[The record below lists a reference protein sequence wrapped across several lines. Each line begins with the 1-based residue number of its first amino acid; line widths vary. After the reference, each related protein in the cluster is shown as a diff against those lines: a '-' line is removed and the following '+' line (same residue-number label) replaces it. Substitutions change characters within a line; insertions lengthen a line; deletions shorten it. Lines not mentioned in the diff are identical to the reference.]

1 MKHFWTEEDL
11 IEHFTISNEEREL
24 LSKKPSAGKVAFAV
38 LLKFYQHEGMFPSH
52 RVDVPKSVASY
63 IARQIGFSFTDFYS
77 CDWQGRT
84 IKRYRTQIRKFL
96 GFRKWSRRYSNRL
109 IQWLITNILPELF
122 KAEQLKETAVKYLHE
137 LKMEPPKTVTLER
150 IINSAVNSWEEN
162 FFRALSGR
170 LSSTAKREMDLLLR
184 QNIAAT
190 TDGDDGQPEN
200 EERTSFRKLKA
211 DPGNISLKT
220 IAAEVSRLESIRRI
234 ALPLELLK
242 GMPPKLLKRYRDR
255 VITEPA
261 REMRRHPGYIR
272 YALLAIFLYLRH
284 KEITDGLVEVAIG
297 TVQRIGA
304 RAVKWV
310 DKEIIEEVKKV
321 RGKDELLF
329 KMASAAWEHPDD
341 AVKNA
346 IFPVV
351 GENTIQNIIR
361 EYKNSGSAYKL
372 KVNTRMRASY
382 RSHYRRMLPKILKA
396 LDFRSNNRAYQPII
410 AAIEILRKYSES
422 GLRYYPENEDIP
434 TDGIIPGAWRDLV
447 YEMDGKGRQRINRIA
462 YELCVFGVLREKLRC
477 KEVWV
482 VGADR
487 YRNPDEDLPADF
499 TQNRLSY
506 YEKLGQPTEPEAF
519 IDRLQTDM
527 AASLKSLDENIP
539 QNPDVAI
546 FAKKKGWIKL
556 SPLEAQP
563 EPQNLLRLKAEINRQ
578 WQTVSLLDV
587 LKEADLRIHFTRF
600 FKSVAQRE
608 TIDRKALQKRLLL
621 ALYAMA
627 TNAGIKRVVAGDN
640 DEKDTDLKY
649 VQRRFIRKEYL
660 REAIAAVVNEILRI
674 RRPHIWGQATTS
686 CASDSKQFG
695 AWDQNL
701 LTEWHVRYGGRGV
714 MIYWHVEKGAS
725 CIYSQLKRCSS
736 SEAAAMIEGVMR
748 HCTEMAVEK
757 QYVDTHGQS
766 YVAFAFCHLLG
777 FKLLPRFKSIHSKK
791 LYRPCAGQPEA
802 YENLQPVLTR
812 PINWELIRRQ
822 YDEMIKFATAIRT
835 GTAETESILRRFMQE
850 NLKHPTYQA
859 LLELGKAIR
868 TLFLCDYLAMK
879 KLRRDIHEGLNVIEL
894 WNGVNDFILFG
905 KGGDFATNRKE
916 SQELTML
923 SLHLLQ
929 NCIVYIN
936 TLMIQQV
943 LNKPEF
949 MNAMTQEDFRGLTP
963 LIFNHVNPYGIFQL
977 DMDSRIPIETDVKE
991 AA

>member
-1 MKHFWTEEDL
+1 MKQIWAEEEL
-11 IEHFTISNEEREL
+11 IECFTLSVDELEL
-24 LSKKPSAGKVAFAV
+24 LVNKPAPTRIGFAA
-38 LLKFYQHEGMFPSH
+38 LLKFFQYEGRFPL
-52 RVDVPKSVASY
+52 DQYEIPKPVIKY
-63 IARQIGFSFTDFYS
+63 LARQIDVSREAFANYKWT
-77 CDWQGRT
+77 GRS
-84 IKRYRTQIRKFL
+84 IRYHRAQIRKLL
-96 GFRKWSRRYSNRL
+96 GFRKWSRRYLDEL
-109 IQWLITNILPELF
+109 IGWLLISLPEQF
-122 KAEQLKETAVKYLHE
+122 KHEQLKEAALKHLRE
-137 LKMEPPKTVTLER
+137 LKIEPPRTIALDR
-150 IINSAVNSWEEN
+150 IINSAVNKWEEN
-162 FFRALSGR
+162 FFKVLSER
-170 LSSTAKREMDLLLR
+170 LSSTAKREMDLLLSH
-184 QNIAAT
+184 NVAA
-190 TDGDDGQPEN
+190 TDGDDNHSEN
-200 EERTSFRKLKA
+200 EDRTSFRNLKA

-220 IAAEVSRLESIRRI
+220 IVTEASRLESIRRI
-234 ALPLELLK
+234 DLPPVLFK
-242 GMPPKLLKRYRDR
+242 GIPPKLLKRYRDR

-272 YALLAIFLYLRH
+272 YALLAIFFYLRQS
-284 KEITDGLVEVAIG
+284 EITDGLVEVIIS

-304 RAVKWV
+304 RAGKWV

-351 GENTIQNIIR
+351 GENTIQDIIR
-361 EYKNSGSAYKL
+361 EYKYSGSAYKV

-396 LDFRSNNRAYQPII
+396 LDFRSNNRAYRPII

-447 YEMDGKGRQRINRIA
+447 YEMDGKGRERTNRIA
-462 YELCVFGVLREKLRC
+462 YELCVLGALREKLRC

-499 TQNRLSY
+499 QQNRLSY
-506 YEKLGQPTEPEAF
+506 YEKLGQPTESEAF
-519 IDRLQTDM
+519 IGKLQTDM
-527 AASLKSLDENIP
+527 AASLKALDENIP

-546 FAKKKGWIKL
+546 LTKKKGWIKL
-556 SPLEAQP
+556 SPLKAQP

-587 LKEADLRIHFTRF
+587 LKEADLRIHFTQY

-608 TIDRKALQKRLLL
+608 AIDRKTLQKRLLL

-627 TNAGIKRVVAGDN
+627 TNAGIKRVVAGDH
-640 DEKDTDLKY
+640 DEKQADLKY

-674 RRPHIWGQATTS
+674 RLPHIWGEATTS

-822 YDEMIKFATAIRT
+822 YDQMIKFGDRHPDGYRRNRIHSSKVHAGELKASHLSGAS
-835 GTAETESILRRFMQE
+835 GTR
-850 NLKHPTYQA
+850 
-859 LLELGKAIR
+859 
-868 TLFLCDYLAMK
+868 
-879 KLRRDIHEGLNVIEL
+879 
-894 WNGVNDFILFG
+894 
-905 KGGDFATNRKE
+905 
-916 SQELTML
+916 
-923 SLHLLQ
+923 
-929 NCIVYIN
+929 
-936 TLMIQQV
+936 
-943 LNKPEF
+943 
-949 MNAMTQEDFRGLTP
+949 
-963 LIFNHVNPYGIFQL
+963 
-977 DMDSRIPIETDVKE
+977 
-991 AA
+991 